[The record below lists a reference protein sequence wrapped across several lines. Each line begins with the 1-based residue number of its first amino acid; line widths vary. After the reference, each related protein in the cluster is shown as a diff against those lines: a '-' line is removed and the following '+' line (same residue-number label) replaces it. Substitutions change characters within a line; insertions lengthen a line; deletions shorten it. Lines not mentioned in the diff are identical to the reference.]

1 MFSDEPGV
9 AEEAGAALEQDASA
23 LLAGTSA
30 ELPGTFSEL
39 ETLFGAAAEELT
51 ADDAGAS
58 PELDTP
64 GTLLE
69 EVSAEE
75 ISAEEATAELEVPAT
90 SEEETGVSSAFA
102 IEESSPQAAR
112 KATERAK
119 SASTEGFI

>member
-9 AEEAGAALEQDASA
+9 AEEAGAALELDASP
-23 LLAGTSA
+23 LLAGMLA
-30 ELPGTFSEL
+30 ELPGSLSEL
-39 ETLFGAAAEELT
+39 ETLFGAATEELT

-69 EVSAEE
+69 EASAEE
-75 ISAEEATAELEVPAT
+75 TPAEEATAELEVPAT

-112 KATERAK
+112 NIAMKATKTR
-119 SASTEGFI
+119 TL